1 MSFAI
6 WEPPHGPYK
15 SFNYPWKNYVKLSGA
30 LKHCAF
36 TVMAL
41 HGCILSEI
49 QAPEERRQVFRQ
61 ELQRVGVEGAKLL
74 RELGEKVKK
83 MEKLGPVDLLF
94 EVHLAAEELQHK
106 IDKKS
111 YLLVN
116 SECWEIGNRATKESE
131 PQELLSLEDSD
142 PPENHAPPIYAFKSL
157 SEAVL
162 EIPPSWGEKNHREAL
177 NHRPTF
183 SKQVS
188 WPARLVLPPHLE
200 TTNGASPLVETTK
213 TYESASALSLA
224 TFASLLIEF
233 VARLQNVVDAFK
245 ELSQKANFKEPEI
258 VTTGT
263 DVEFSGERVGLG
275 QKIRRCFGM

>member
-1 MSFAI
+1 M
-6 WEPPHGPYK
+6 
-15 SFNYPWKNYVKLSGA
+15 
-30 LKHCAF
+30 
-36 TVMAL
+36 
-41 HGCILSEI
+41 
-49 QAPEERRQVFRQ
+49 
-61 ELQRVGVEGAKLL
+61 L
-74 RELGEKVKK
+74 RGLGEKVKK

-116 SECWEIGNRATKESE
+116 SECWEIGTRSIKESPSE

-142 PPENHAPPIYAFKSL
+142 PPEQLEAPIYAIKSL

-162 EIPPSWGEKNHREAL
+162 QIPKSWGEKTHREPL

-188 WPARLVLPPHLE
+188 WPARYVLPPHLE
-200 TTNGASPLVETTK
+200 TTNEASLLLETTK
-213 TYESASALSLA
+213 TYDSASALSLA

-233 VARLQNVVDAFK
+233 VARLQNVVDSFE
-245 ELSQKANFKEPEI
+245 ELSEKAKFKEPEI
-258 VTTGT
+258 VTSAT
-263 DVEFSGERVGLG
+263 DVELSGEAVGLG
-275 QKIRRCFGM
+275 RKIRRCFGM

>member
-1 MSFAI
+1 M
-6 WEPPHGPYK
+6 
-15 SFNYPWKNYVKLSGA
+15 
-30 LKHCAF
+30 
-36 TVMAL
+36 
-41 HGCILSEI
+41 
-49 QAPEERRQVFRQ
+49 
-61 ELQRVGVEGAKLL
+61 L

-83 MEKLGPVDLLF
+83 MEKLGPVDMLF

-116 SECWEIGNRATKESE
+116 SECWEIGNRSTNESPSE

-142 PPENHAPPIYAFKSL
+142 PAEKLDAPIYAIKSL

-162 EIPPSWGEKNHREAL
+162 QIPKSWGEKNHREPL

-200 TTNGASPLVETTK
+200 TENGASPLLETTK

-224 TFASLLIEF
+224 TFTSLLIEF
-233 VARLQNVVDAFK
+233 VARLQNVVDSFK
-245 ELSQKANFKEPEI
+245 ELSEKANFKEPE
-258 VTTGT
+258 VVMSAT
-263 DVEFSGERVGLG
+263 DVEFSGETVGLG
-275 QKIRRCFGM
+275 RKIRRCFGM

>member
-1 MSFAI
+1 MRNNLFVI
-6 WEPPHGPYK
+6 R
-15 SFNYPWKNYVKLSGA
+15 A
-30 LKHCAF
+30 LF
-36 TVMAL
+36 
-41 HGCILSEI
+41 GNIS

-83 MEKLGPVDLLF
+83 MEKLRPDDDILF
-94 EVHLAAEELQHK
+94 DVHLAAEELQHK

-116 SECWEIGNRATKESE
+116 SECWEIGNRATKETQSE
-131 PQELLSLEDSD
+131 PQELLSLEDLD
-142 PPENHAPPIYAFKSL
+142 PPENHEAPIYAFKSL

-162 EIPPSWGEKNHREAL
+162 EIPKSWGEKNHREPL
-177 NHRPTF
+177 NHRPTY

-200 TTNGASPLVETTK
+200 TTNGASPLVEPTK

-224 TFASLLIEF
+224 TFTSLLIEF
-233 VARLQNVVDAFK
+233 VARLQNVVDAF
-245 ELSQKANFKEPEI
+245 EDLSLKANFKEPEI
-258 VTTGT
+258 VTAT
-263 DVEFSGERVGLG
+263 DVEISGESVGLG
-275 QKIRRCFGM
+275 RKTRRCFGM